1 MRALKT
7 SDIGTASKI
16 MKKLDIELTGESE
29 IQVGINLVKGIME
42 NYHKAEE
49 EVAELMSNLI
59 GITKDEWLNLNIEET
74 VKYFEELKN
83 QPGIAGFF
91 QLLGKIG

>member
-1 MRALKT
+1 MRKLKT
-7 SDIGTASKI
+7 SDIGLASKI
-16 MKKLDIELTGESE
+16 MKKLDIELSGESE

-49 EVAELMSNLI
+49 EVAELMANLI
-59 GITKDEWLNLNIEET
+59 GITKEEWLNLDIEET

-83 QPGIAGFF
+83 QPGIAGFLK
-91 QLLGKIG
+91 LLGKIG

>member
-1 MRALKT
+1 
-7 SDIGTASKI
+7 

-49 EVAELMSNLI
+49 EVAELMCDLV
-59 GITKDEWLNLNIEET
+59 GITKDEWLNLDIAET
-74 VKYFEELKN
+74 IKYFEELRN

-91 QLLGKIG
+91 KLLGKIG